1 LHPYKY
7 PLPPGQSQNTEKMVD
22 LISER
27 TDEGVFNSLV
37 VINREGRVAGR
48 YRKTHLITA
57 EPMCEH
63 LYLKSGDRLG
73 TAEIDGVTCGLMT
86 CYDIRFPEVAR
97 SLSIGG
103 ARML

>member
-1 LHPYKY
+1 LRIASVEISVT
-7 PLPPGQSQNTEKMVD
+7 PGAVAQNTEKMVD

-37 VINREGRVAGR
+37 
-48 YRKTHLITA
+48 
-57 EPMCEH
+57 
-63 LYLKSGDRLG
+63 
-73 TAEIDGVTCGLMT
+73 DGVTCGLMT